1 MNVLILGSGGREH
14 ALSEIYCKSKSVKKV
29 FVLPGNGLIDFK
41 NKKVELVSGIDIFD
55 IEKIIN
61 FCKKQNIIHVD
72 VSSDDPI
79 AKGFVDKLNNA
90 DVYAFGPSKA
100 SSEIEWSKKWARYFM
115 QKYKLPVPKFKVFN
129 NQETAIK
136 YINSI
141 PEQALFIKA
150 SGLAAGK
157 GAIKAS
163 NKKEALHAISS
174 MKDFGKAGET
184 FLIEECMIGEEFSL
198 FAICDGKNYQIIKTA
213 QDHKTVYNADK
224 GPNTGGMGCTTPA
237 KIVNSKLLKEIEL
250 VILKPFM
257 KGMQKENRPYT
268 GILYLGGMLTKEGI
282 RIVEFNA
289 RWGDPEAQ
297 VILPGIKT
305 DYIKII
311 NAVKK
316 QELNKLKIISDN
328 KTRISVAGCSRGY
341 PNDYS
346 EIKNKEIFGIN
357 SILKNK
363 STIIYGAGIKRKNN
377 KFFVNGGRIFHLVAF
392 GKNIIEARK
401 NAYCLMSSV
410 YIQNNGLHYRTD
422 IGWRDVKRIIK

>member
-14 ALSEIYCKSKSVKKV
+14 ALSEIYSKSSVVKKV

-41 NKKVELVSGIDIFD
+41 NKKVKLVSNIDSSNV
-55 IEKIIN
+55 KYIIS
-61 FCKKQNIIHVD
+61 FCKKQKIEHVD

-79 AKGFVDKLNNA
+79 AKGFVDKLNN
-90 DVYAFGPSKA
+90 VGIYAFGPSKD
-100 SSEIEWSKKWARYFM
+100 SSEIEWSKEWARYFM
-115 QKYKLPVPKFKVFN
+115 QKYKLPIPKFKVFN
-129 NQETAIK
+129 DQKAAIE

-141 PEQALFIKA
+141 PEQVLFIKA

-157 GAIKAS
+157 GAIRA
-163 NKKEALHAISS
+163 NNRKETISAISS
-174 MKDFGKAGET
+174 MKNFGKAGKT
-184 FLIEECMIGEEFSL
+184 FLVEECMIGEEFSL

-213 QDHKTVYNADK
+213 QDHKTVYNADQ
-224 GPNTGGMGCTTPA
+224 GSNTGGMGCTTPA
-237 KIVNSKLLKEIEL
+237 KIINSKLLNKIEL
-250 VILKPFM
+250 EILRPFM

-268 GILYLGGMLTKEGI
+268 GILYLGGMLTKKGI

-316 QELNKLKIISDN
+316 QRLNKLKIISDN
-328 KTRISVAGCSRGY
+328 KTRISIAGCSRGY

-363 STIIYGAGIKRKNN
+363 NIIIYGAGIKRKNN
-377 KFFVNGGRIFHLVAF
+377 KFFVNGGRIFHLVAS
-392 GKNIIEARK
+392 GKDVIEARK
-401 NAYCLMSSV
+401 NAYCLMSSI

-422 IGWRDVKRIIK
+422 IGWRDVERILK